1 MKPCTFLPDFARC
14 RRPSQNTWHA
24 ELDQGDATGGH
35 TVAPPGSGVGGADHK
50 DEPGQVVAGG
60 ELERE
65 PLQLHRVA
73 AHLAA
78 RPWSL
83 SLANP
88 TQQIR
93 ITPPDSATCSTEQ
106 QVGCAAGRALLQLS
120 ILTRFGAARAAG
132 ARARTSAQSASASAG
147 RNGESM
153 AMESPPRAGW
163 EPGGQAPCARG
174 ARRRSGAANRALPQP
189 APLARQECTSVAT
202 QRVKQWP
209 SKGSA
214 HCQSS
219 TAGHVINLQ
228 ASTMPQWRAS
238 AQRVRGHLRRQ
249 QPVLAAPAAHAPVQ
263 HRGGGQVGGQ
273 ADGDAPVAPVRRAH
287 RRQQLRLVAQAVRL
301 HARRGGWARGARRS
315 AAGGAGSTAAAE
327 VASIIRCMS
336 CPHLLPC
343 AGQIPA
349 PAQMALTD
357 APASHSLAPPRRVC
371 TLSLVRQ
378 LTSLTDVAQRM

>member
-1 MKPCTFLPDFARC
+1 MKPCTFLPEIARC
-14 RRPSQNTWHA
+14 RRPCRNMWHA
-24 ELDQGDATGGH
+24 KLEQGAAAAAR

-73 AHLAA
+73 AHLAV

-174 ARRRSGAANRALPQP
+174 ARRRSGTAEPRPSQRRWRP
-189 APLARQECTSVAT
+189 SQRQECTSVET
-202 QRVKQWP
+202 QKAKHWP
-209 SKGSA
+209 TKRSIHSQA
-214 HCQSS
+214 S
-219 TAGHVINLQ
+219 TAGHV
-228 ASTMPQWRAS
+228 PQPPRMHRAILARVSVAGIS
-238 AQRVRGHLRRQ
+238 AARAG
-249 QPVLAAPAAHAPVQ
+249 APAAAAASPG
-263 HRGGGQVGGQ
+263 R
-273 ADGDAPVAPVRRAH
+273 
-287 RRQQLRLVAQAVRL
+287 
-301 HARRGGWARGARRS
+301 ARGARPS
-315 AAGGAGSTAAAE
+315 AA
-327 VASIIRCMS
+327 
-336 CPHLLPC
+336 
-343 AGQIPA
+343 
-349 PAQMALTD
+349 
-357 APASHSLAPPRRVC
+357 PRRRAGRW
-371 TLSLVRQ
+371 SG
-378 LTSLTDVAQRM
+378 